1 MLSLRPF
8 SQRIIAGQ
16 LCIPEQ
22 NYNLV
27 TLISQKSLKHSSTR
41 IYVRLLG
48 PCFKTGRRNLF
59 YQYSAQQ
66 KDKASIYSQKLLTHV
81 KLKNTIIC
89 FGLQLAGKVDDRDV
103 HCRHAE

>member
-66 KDKASIYSQKLLTHV
+66 KDKASTSSQKLLTHV
-81 KLKNTIIC
+81 KLKNTI
-89 FGLQLAGKVDDRDV
+89 V
-103 HCRHAE
+103 